1 MAGERV
7 LEYRARDD
15 DAWYSVHVAVKG
27 DTLTIQF
34 QGLQETDKFV
44 ASNFESEEDIDGVV
58 QRFREVSPQL
68 QDNECGRVTEGSL
81 VCAAC
86 HDSYRD
92 DMRYYDAL
100 VEAVHRKKHS
110 LVNGQEECLCE
121 FVLSWTHG
129 PKEGLFTI
137 AGVASICTIKD
148 DCQVDQQIASFSKL
162 AKDKLQVSSR
172 KSTAIPRNKVSAL
185 KGSVLAKGGSH
196 LSIDQKA
203 TSSQDIQN
211 GWKLDDGKGETKRT
225 MSNHDANQ
233 DQDKDLGG
241 ETLNSHFILIGNLER
256 TLSPSSIREF
266 IYRHTFISPQAYI
279 LLSSSTPFARAVIVL
294 DCKKQHE
301 KVYRFLDNPDHFVV
315 SMRGR
320 PWVVIESVSKHGM
333 HRTSLGSVVRKIQE
347 KHDDIYLDNEL
358 MVVRSGT
365 EAYKC
370 AQQLR
375 DLFME
380 LHNHEKQLYRRFVE
394 EEMRIL
400 QPLLSNEVS
409 T

>member
-196 LSIDQKA
+196 LSIDQK
-203 TSSQDIQN
+203 DIQN
-211 GWKLDDGKGETKRT
+211 GWKLDDGKGETKNTGT

>member
-196 LSIDQKA
+196 LSIDQK
-203 TSSQDIQN
+203 DIQN

>member
-211 GWKLDDGKGETKRT
+211 GWKLDDDTGT

>member
-196 LSIDQKA
+196 LSIDQK
-203 TSSQDIQN
+203 DIQN
-211 GWKLDDGKGETKRT
+211 GWKLDDGKGT

>member
-196 LSIDQKA
+196 LSIDQK
-203 TSSQDIQN
+203 DIQN
-211 GWKLDDGKGETKRT
+211 GWKLDDDTGT